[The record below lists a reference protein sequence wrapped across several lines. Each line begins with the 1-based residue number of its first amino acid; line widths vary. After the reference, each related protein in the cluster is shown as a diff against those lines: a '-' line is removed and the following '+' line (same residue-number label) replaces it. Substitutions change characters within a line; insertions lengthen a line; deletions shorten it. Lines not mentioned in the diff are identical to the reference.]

1 MEERKRVEING
12 EETEESGEAEEE
24 VQEKEEVIV
33 VEEEE
38 KEEETE
44 REEEERDEEE
54 EENVYAPSREGNF
67 INLFLGIF
75 LCSNLIQQIL
85 NFSLE
90 IRRWGISYS
99 PEY

>member
-1 MEERKRVEING
+1 VEINE

-24 VQEKEEVIV
+24 AREEEEVMV

-38 KEEETE
+38 EEETE
-44 REEEERDEEE
+44 KEEEEEDEEE

-75 LCSNLIQQIL
+75 LCPNLIQQSL

-90 IRRWGISYS
+90 TRHWGISYF